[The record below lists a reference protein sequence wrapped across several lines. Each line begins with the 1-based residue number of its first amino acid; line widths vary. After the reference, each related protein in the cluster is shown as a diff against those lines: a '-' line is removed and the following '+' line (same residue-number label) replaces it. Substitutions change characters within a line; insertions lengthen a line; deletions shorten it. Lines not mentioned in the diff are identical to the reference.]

1 MRFAQRMTR
10 LGTETAF
17 EVLAK
22 ANALEA
28 QGGHIIHLEIGE
40 PDFKTPPN
48 IVDVAIQA
56 LKEGHHGYT
65 PSAGIL
71 ELRKAV
77 ASDVSNTRGI
87 EVDPDQV
94 VITPGGKP
102 IIFFSMLAL
111 IQEGDEV
118 IYPNP
123 GFPIYQSM
131 IEYVGGEAV
140 PVPLREELDFRID
153 IQELI
158 DLATDRTRMI
168 ILNSPGNPTG
178 SVLTQRDIE
187 ELADAFRERDIV
199 FLSDEIYSRILFEG
213 EHYSIAGCREMQE
226 KTIILDG
233 FSKTY
238 AMTGWRLGYG
248 VMERTLA
255 QQISRLM
262 VNSNSCTAAF
272 TQIAGV
278 EALQGDQSAV
288 QEMVR
293 TFQDRRDH
301 VVQLLNQIEGV
312 SCATPRGAFYVFPNV
327 KELGQTSSELQDRLL
342 QECGVAVLAG
352 TCFGQ
357 FGEGY
362 LRLSCA
368 NSMENL
374 DEGIRRIASV
384 LSPKH

>member
-17 EVLAK
+17 EVLAR

-28 QGGHIIHLEIGE
+28 QGSHIIHLEIGE
-40 PDFKTPPN
+40 PDFKTPEN
-48 IVDVAIQA
+48 IVNAAIRA

-65 PSAGIL
+65 PSAGML

-77 ASDVSNTRGI
+77 ARYVSQTRHI

-131 IEYVGGEAV
+131 IEYVGGRAV
-140 PVPLREELDFRID
+140 PIPLREELDFRID

-178 SVLTQRDIE
+178 SVLTREDIE
-187 ELADAFRERDIV
+187 ALADAFRERDVI
-199 FLSDEIYSRILFEG
+199 FFSDEIYSRILFEG
-213 EHYSIAGCREMQE
+213 EPYSIAACREMQE
-226 KTIILDG
+226 RTIILDG

-272 TQIAGV
+272 TQLAGV
-278 EALQGDQSAV
+278 EALSGDQSAV
-288 QEMVR
+288 DEMVQ
-293 TFQDRRDH
+293 TFKQRRDR

-327 KELGQTSSELQDRLL
+327 RQLGKSAAELQDRLL

-352 TCFGQ
+352 TCFGK

-374 DEGIRRIASV
+374 EEGIRRIASV
-384 LSPKH
+384 LERIH